1 MGDGPLRGLR
11 AAVSFLTRVPA
22 GPPRSEPSDLARGV
36 PWFPVVGALVGL
48 VLAGTYAAFLTVLPS
63 LPASGV
69 TIGVGLLLT
78 GALHEDGLADSA
90 DALGG
95 GRSREEALGILK
107 DPAHGTYGVLAIVLS
122 VVLRIAALA
131 GLDAWT
137 ALAILPGA
145 HALSRG
151 AAAAVMGWL
160 PPATDEGL
168 GASYAAIT
176 SRGEVTWA
184 VVATLAVGLISLGGW
199 VVLAIPLAVLAAGIV
214 ALISVR
220 RIGGITGD
228 VLGAAQQAVEVVLV
242 LLGAAAIAGGW
253 PSATWWR

>member
-1 MGDGPLRGLR
+1 
-11 AAVSFLTRVPA
+11 
-22 GPPRSEPSDLARGV
+22 
-36 PWFPVVGALVGL
+36 VVGALVGL
-48 VLAGTYAAFLTVLPS
+48 VLAGAYAVFRTVLPA
-63 LPASGV
+63 LPAAGV

-90 DALGG
+90 DALVGG
-95 GRSREEALGILK
+95 QTREEALAILK

-122 VVLRIAALA
+122 MVLRIAVLA

-151 AAAAVMGWL
+151 AAAAVMGWV
-160 PPATDEGL
+160 PPATDQGL
-168 GASYAAIT
+168 GASYAAMT
-176 SRGEVTWA
+176 TRREVTWA
-184 VVATLAVGLISLGGW
+184 TAAALVVGVLTFGSWLALAV
-199 VVLAIPLAVLAAGIV
+199 PLAALGAGTV

-228 VLGAAQQAVEVVLV
+228 VLGAAQQTVEV
-242 LLGAAAIAGGW
+242 LLLLFGAAVAGGW
-253 PSATWWR
+253 PALRIVPL